1 RRLFFVIFAPDSQQ
15 ESSPLSGRKSTQ
27 ATVRICGASSWIVR
41 QVARKSAHRR
51 GGSCKEGALAKLTR
65 QSSLNGQAS
74 KFVVSTL
81 NEELDEAEIR
91 EAHVE
96 PNASCLVISV
106 PICRTPRGFQQIN
119 ILKNVVV

>member
-1 RRLFFVIFAPDSQQ
+1 
-15 ESSPLSGRKSTQ
+15 
-27 ATVRICGASSWIVR
+27 
-41 QVARKSAHRR
+41 
-51 GGSCKEGALAKLTR
+51 
-65 QSSLNGQAS
+65 
-74 KFVVSTL
+74 L

-96 PNASCLVISV
+96 PNASSLVISV